1 MVIFFIFIAL
11 LLLSTPIAVAIGLT
25 SFFAILKSGVSIDV
39 FARTMFSG
47 IDSFSLMAIPFF
59 VFAGDLMLAG
69 GASKRLID
77 MARKWVGWTT
87 GGLPIAGTLASMLF
101 AALSGSS
108 PATVAAIGGI
118 MLPSMKEARYPPR
131 FAVGLMCA
139 AGSLG
144 IIIPPSITLLVYGAV
159 AEVSISQLFIAGIIP
174 GIFIG
179 FVLII
184 VSYIFAKKQGHKP
197 DERASMKE
205 VWKSTVDAIW
215 GIVMPLIVL
224 GGIYK
229 GIFTP
234 TEAAAVAIV
243 YSFIIGFFIYKGLTI
258 KELFKVAKRSVVTSS
273 MIMLVIAS
281 AKVLSWYLTFEK
293 IPTMLSETLIQYAT
307 SPAMFLIL
315 IMVLL
320 LIVGMF
326 MDSSA
331 AVLILVP
338 LFLPIAIEMG
348 ISPIHFGII
357 MIVNLAI
364 GMLTPPFGLN
374 LFVASGISKM
384 SLTSV
389 TRGAV
394 PFIIVLIGTL
404 LVITFIPQ
412 LSLYLPD
419 QTNLTN

>member
-1 MVIFFIFIAL
+1 MVIFLIFIAL

>member
-1 MVIFFIFIAL
+1 MIIVIFLIL
-11 LLLSTPIAVAIGLT
+11 MLLSTPIAVAIGLS
-25 SFFAILKSGVSIDV
+25 SFIAMYQANIPIDS

-59 VFAGDLMLAG
+59 IFAGDLMLAG
-69 GASKRLID
+69 GTSKRLID
-77 MARKWVGWTT
+77 LAKKLVGWTT
-87 GGLPIAGTLASMLF
+87 GGLPIAGVLSSMVF

-108 PATVAAIGGI
+108 PATVAAIGGVMI
-118 MLPSMKEARYPPR
+118 PSLKEAGFSPR

-159 AEVSISQLFIAGIIP
+159 AEVSISELFIAGIVP

-179 FVLII
+179 LVLII
-184 VSYIFAKKQGHKP
+184 VSFIIAKKQGHKP
-197 DERASMKE
+197 DERVSRRE
-205 VWKSTVDAIW
+205 LWNSTKSAVW
-215 GIVMPLIVL
+215 GIIMPVIVL

-243 YSFIIGFFIYKGLTI
+243 YSLVIGFFVY
-258 KELFKVAKRSVVTSS
+258 KELTLKDLFVVTKRSVVTAS
-273 MIMLVIAS
+273 MIMLVIAA
-281 AKVLSWYLTFEK
+281 AKIFSWYLTFEQ
-293 IPTMLSETLIQYAT
+293 IPTQLAAHIIEVASTPLI
-307 SPAMFLIL
+307 FLL
-315 IMVLL
+315 ITTVLL
-320 LIVGMF
+320 LFVGMF

-338 LFLPIAIEMG
+338 LLLPVVIEMG
-348 ISPIHFGII
+348 IDPIHFGII

-374 LFVASGISKM
+374 LFVAAGVSKM
-384 SLTSV
+384 PIMSV
-389 TRGAV
+389 TRGAF
-394 PFIIVLIGTL
+394 PFMLVLIFAL
-404 LVITFIPQ
+404 LIITFNPQ
-412 LSLYLPD
+412 LSLF
-419 QTNLTN
+419 LTDLVGE

>member
-1 MVIFFIFIAL
+1 MIVLFIFFAL

-25 SFFAILKSGVSIDV
+25 SFIALIKSGISIDV
-39 FARTMFSG
+39 FSRTMFSG

-69 GASKRLID
+69 GTSKRLID

-87 GGLPIAGTLASMLF
+87 GGLPIAGVLASMFF

-118 MLPSMKEARYPPR
+118 MIPSMKEARYSPK

-159 AEVSISQLFIAGIIP
+159 AEVSISQLFIAGVIP

-179 FVLII
+179 LVLM
-184 VSYIFAKKQGHKP
+184 VFSYIIAKKQGHKP
-197 DERASMKE
+197 DEKASWKE
-205 VWKSTVDAIW
+205 VWISSRNAIW
-215 GIVMPLIVL
+215 GIIMPLIVL
-224 GGIYK
+224 GGIYF

-234 TEAAAVAIV
+234 TEAAAVAII
-243 YSFIIGFFIYKGLTI
+243 YSLIIGFLIYKELTI
-258 KELFKVAKRSVVTSS
+258 RELFKVAKRSVITSS
-273 MIMLVIAS
+273 MIMLVIAT

-293 IPTMLSETLIQYAT
+293 IPTQIASVILEYAT
-307 SPAMFLIL
+307 SPLMFLIL
-315 IMVLL
+315 INILL

-348 ISPIHFGII
+348 VSPIHFGVV

-394 PFIIVLIGTL
+394 PFIIVLIAAL

-412 LSLYLPD
+412 LSLFLPD
-419 QTNLTN
+419 QIYVK

>member
-1 MVIFFIFIAL
+1 MIVFLIFFVL
-11 LLLSTPIAVAIGLT
+11 LLLGTPIAVAIGLS
-25 SFFAILKSGVSIDV
+25 SFFAVVDIGVSIDV
-39 FARTMFSG
+39 FARTMFAG

-69 GASKRLID
+69 GTSKRLID

-87 GGLPIAGTLASMLF
+87 GGLPIAGVLSSMFF

-108 PATVAAIGGI
+108 PATVAAIGGVMI
-118 MLPSMKEARYPPR
+118 PSMKEARYSPK

-174 GIFIG
+174 GVFIG
-179 FVLII
+179 FVLIV
-184 VSYIFAKKQGHKP
+184 VSYIIAKKQGHQP
-197 DERASMKE
+197 DERASWKE
-205 VWKSTVDAIW
+205 VWISSRNAIW
-215 GIVMPLIVL
+215 GIMMPLIVL

-229 GIFTP
+229 GVFTP
-234 TEAAAVAIV
+234 TEAAAVAII
-243 YSFIIGFFIYKGLTI
+243 YSMIIGLFVYRELTL
-258 KELFKVAKRSVVTSS
+258 KKLFQVAKHSVVTSS

-281 AKVLSWYLTFEK
+281 AKVFSWFLTYEK
-293 IPTMLSETLIQYAT
+293 IPSKLSEAIIQYAT
-307 SPAMFLIL
+307 SPFTFLIL
-315 IMVLL
+315 MTILL

-338 LFLPIAIEMG
+338 LFLPIAMEMG
-348 ISPIHFGII
+348 ISPIHFGVV

-374 LFVASGISKM
+374 LFVASGISNM
-384 SLTSV
+384 SLMSV
-389 TRGAV
+389 TRGSV
-394 PFIIVLIGTL
+394 PFILVLIGAL
-404 LVITFIPQ
+404 LVITFLPQ
-412 LSLYLPD
+412 LSLYLPE
-419 QTNLTN
+419 QIYTK